1 MVEWLEAHSASILA
15 VIMSLCG
22 SITSIETLIKSLNF
36 ITTLKSELAALKK
49 DIQITR
55 EGIVEAF
62 KEAVIPSE
70 IKVDISKQV
79 NKILNSAMSEFK
91 DILINNQE
99 TMAKMMVYM
108 LKIMKNTAAY
118 NKLTDEEKQVLNN
131 LVSEDTIIE
140 ITGD

>member
-36 ITTLKSELAALKK
+36 ISTLKSELGALKK

-79 NKILNSAMSEFK
+79 NKILDSAMSEFK

>member
-1 MVEWLEAHSASILA
+1 MIEWLEANSASILA

-22 SITSIETLIKSLNF
+22 NVTSIGTLTKSLNF
-36 ITTLKSELAALKK
+36 IATLKSELAALKK
-49 DIQITR
+49 DIQVTR

-62 KEAVIPSE
+62 KDAVIPSE

-79 NKILNSAMSEFK
+79 DKKLDKAMNEFK
-91 DILINNQE
+91 DILITNQE
-99 TMAKMMVYM
+99 TMAKMMIYM

-118 NKLTDEEKQVLNN
+118 NKLTDEEKQLLNN

>member
-1 MVEWLEAHSASILA
+1 MVEWLEVHSASILA

-79 NKILNSAMSEFK
+79 NKILDSAMSEFK

>member
-79 NKILNSAMSEFK
+79 NKILDSAMSEFK
-91 DILINNQE
+91 AILINNQE

>member
-91 DILINNQE
+91 AILINNQE

-118 NKLTDEEKQVLNN
+118 NKLTDEEKQELNN

>member
-79 NKILNSAMSEFK
+79 NKILDSAMSEFK

>member
-79 NKILNSAMSEFK
+79 NKILDSAMSEFK
-91 DILINNQE
+91 NILINNQE

>member
-36 ITTLKSELAALKK
+36 ITTLKSELGALKK

-79 NKILNSAMSEFK
+79 NKILDSAMSEFK

-99 TMAKMMVYM
+99 IMAKMMVYM